1 MEVHHHGH
9 VSHDHKWKDYLYQ
22 FAMLFL
28 AVFFGFLAEVYL
40 EYRIDKEKEKD
51 FAISIV
57 EDLQDD
63 IRNIDV
69 DIENKESKIKIAK
82 LLKASLINGFNPE
95 KSDSIYYLSRKFST
109 LGEVFY
115 ITDGTLMELKNSG
128 GLRLM
133 RQSNV
138 VDSLQSYYNLYQ
150 RSADAQRFSISTLA
164 EYRDYMIKV
173 FDAKVYENMTI
184 NFPEITMPN
193 EKPKLFNE
201 DKQLL
206 NEFMMRIQLTKT
218 AEIVNLNFLHK
229 LRYKALKTIELIKQD
244 YNLTDDEL

>member
-9 VSHDHKWKDYLYQ
+9 VSHSHKWKDYLYQ

-40 EYRIDKEKEKD
+40 EYRMDKEKERD
-51 FAISIV
+51 FAISII
-57 EDLQDD
+57 EDLKDD
-63 IRNIDV
+63 VRNIDV
-69 DIENKESKIKIAK
+69 DIENKESKIKNAE
-82 LLKASLINGFNPE
+82 LLKALLFNGFNPD
-95 KSDSIYYLSRKFST
+95 KADSIYYLSRKFST
-109 LGEVFY
+109 LGEIFY

-133 RQSNV
+133 RQTNV

-150 RSADAQRFSISTLA
+150 RSADAQHFSVNTLA

-173 FDAKVYENMTI
+173 FDAKVYDNMTI
-184 NFPEITMPN
+184 NFPEIKMPN
-193 EKPKLFNE
+193 NKPKLFNE

-206 NEFMMRIQLTKT
+206 NEFLMRIQLTKT
-218 AEIVNLNFLHK
+218 AEIVNLNFLNK
-229 LRYKALKTIELIKQD
+229 LRIKAVKNIELIKQD
-244 YNLTDDEL
+244 YNLADDEL